1 MNNDQQDEI
10 QEAEQPLLIKNDNPG
25 NVKKTYSLNTGMK
38 MGADGRMANSG
49 SVSDNSA
56 GNLSN
61 QKLPQKAMTM
71 AVRGMSLATRAEVD
85 PVALIERAKE
95 ACNQPIKLSWEDV
108 RFAAEIKTTEA
119 ER

>member
-1 MNNDQQDEI
+1 M
-10 QEAEQPLLIKNDNPG
+10 
-25 NVKKTYSLNTGMK
+25 KTGVE
-38 MGADGRMANSG
+38 GRMANSG
-49 SVSDNSA
+49 SVSDST

-71 AVRGMSLATRAEVD
+71 AARGMSLATRAEVD